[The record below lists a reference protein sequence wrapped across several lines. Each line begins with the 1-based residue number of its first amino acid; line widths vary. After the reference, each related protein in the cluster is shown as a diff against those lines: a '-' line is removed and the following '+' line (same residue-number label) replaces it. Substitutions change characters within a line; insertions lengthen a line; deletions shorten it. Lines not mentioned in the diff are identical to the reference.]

1 MQLRVF
7 IGSSQLSNTQ
17 KGKLRHG
24 AGPRAGIQTQ
34 DHLAPN
40 SLFFAI
46 HNQNPVTPNVLS
58 DAHRRTV
65 SLAEIP
71 VINCDYWHP
80 AYWMRKLRPRGEG
93 VTDPRP
99 PSKWDQGSVPCLP
112 PRGRRTAEA
121 QSRAGRSSLPGRFSF
136 QAELFICTPHFI
148 RICHN

>member
-1 MQLRVF
+1 MF
-7 IGSSQLSNTQ
+7 TGSSQLASTQ

-40 SLFFAI
+40 SLLFAI

-58 DAHRRTV
+58 DSHPRTA

-80 AYWMRKLRPRGEG
+80 ACWMRKLRPRGEG

-99 PSKWDQGSVPCLP
+99 PSKWGQGSVPCLP
-112 PRGRRTAEA
+112 PRERRTAEA
-121 QSRAGRSSLPGRFSF
+121 QSRAGRSSLPADSSSRLNY
-136 QAELFICTPHFI
+136 LFMHPI
-148 RICHN
+148 